1 MEKFLL
7 LLLAVVNLAAFC
19 AMGIDK
25 RRARRRQ
32 WRIPEKTLFALV
44 LLGGGI
50 GGTMGMYVFRHK
62 TKHWYFRIGF
72 PLITLAEYA
81 GLLWLV
87 ARYFHWV

>member
-1 MEKFLL
+1 MEKSLL
-7 LLLAVVNLAAFC
+7 LLLAAMNLAAFC

-62 TKHWYFRIGF
+62 TRHWYFVVGMPVILLAQLL
-72 PLITLAEYA
+72 LIRFF
-81 GLLWLV
+81 G
-87 ARYFHWV
+87 

>member
-1 MEKFLL
+1 MEKSLL
-7 LLLAVVNLAAFC
+7 LLLAAMNLAAFC

-62 TKHWYFRIGF
+62 TKHWYFRIGLPVMF
-72 PLITLAEYA
+72 LLQAAGAVYLLA
-81 GLLWLV
+81 
-87 ARYFHWV
+87 R